1 MCTCISPN
9 VAAETARLFDD
20 TNVDIA
26 IWFFVPFTRLT
37 TSRPNTTAHP
47 GRQINACYNQS
58 HPYYYGSTGC
68 GVFKRG
74 GGTKLEIVLT
84 SESTYSKEIIEF

>member
-20 TNVDIA
+20 ANVDIA

-37 TSRPNTTAHP
+37 TSRPDTTAHP

-58 HPYYYGSTGC
+58 HPYYSSNSDC
-68 GVFKRG
+68 KINPSHLG
-74 GGTKLEIVLT
+74 G
-84 SESTYSKEIIEF
+84 